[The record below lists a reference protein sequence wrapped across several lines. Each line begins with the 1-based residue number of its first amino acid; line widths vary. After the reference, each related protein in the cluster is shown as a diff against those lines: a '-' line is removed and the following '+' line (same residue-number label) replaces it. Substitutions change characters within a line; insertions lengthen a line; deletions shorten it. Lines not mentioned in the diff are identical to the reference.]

1 MKCLRM
7 AELTIAKNIRHY
19 YSYFVSEAV
28 VVAAGTCIRVIT
40 PKINPNSGN
49 RVSTQL
55 AGGYV

>member
-1 MKCLRM
+1 M